1 MEIKTT
7 FLLMMI
13 FETGMP
19 YTWFT
24 LALGRTRGII
34 LMVPITKV
42 HFRLGQNEMIFLK
55 KKTNKHIT

>member
-1 MEIKTT
+1 MEVKTT
-7 FLLMMI
+7 YLLMMI

-34 LMVPITKV
+34 LMVP
-42 HFRLGQNEMIFLK
+42 
-55 KKTNKHIT
+55 